1 MAQPQDFLALGLHT
15 EISKTCLM
23 LSTQM
28 VNISS
33 YNFSATLLFTCPLD
47 NYCNIAGNGQVSFS
61 EVNNV
66 ALDDSL
72 PAIDTVLFQ
81 AYQGDSLGSLI

>member
-1 MAQPQDFLALGLHT
+1 MAQPQDILALGLHT

-47 NYCNIAGNGQVSFS
+47 NMNIAGNGQVSFS

-81 AYQGDSLGSLI
+81 AYQGDSQG